1 MKALW
6 LLAVA
11 GTMAGCAHGSNSDTG
26 AAPQRADTTGVA
38 QRADTAMQTPSAR
51 MPADSAQG
59 QRTSPTPT
67 NHATGADSMPADSAQ
82 GQRTSPAPTTGT
94 YGDST
99 MGTPVKGDSALKG
112 QATDTTATPPRQ

>member
-11 GTMAGCAHGSNSDTG
+11 GTIVGCAHQSTGEAG

-38 QRADTAMQTPSAR
+38 QRADTGMHTPNASTGQTGQ

-67 NHATGADSMPADSAQ
+67 NQSSGVTDSMPADSAQ
-82 GQRTSPAPTTGT
+82 GQRTSPAPTAGASEMS
-94 YGDST
+94 GDSAR
-99 MGTPVKGDSALKG
+99 VKSDSALKG
-112 QATDTTATPPRQ
+112 QAKI

>member
-1 MKALW
+1 
-6 LLAVA
+6 
-11 GTMAGCAHGSNSDTG
+11 MAGCAHGSNSDTG
-26 AAPQRADTTGVA
+26 AAPQRADSAGVA
-38 QRADTAMQTPSAR
+38 QRADTAMQTPGDTTGQSAR

-67 NHATGADSMPADSAQ
+67 NQATGADSMPADSAQ

-94 YGDST
+94 YGDSA
-99 MGTPVKGDSALKG
+99 MGAPVKGDSALKG